1 MNHKV
6 KKKGGICLVSRREF
20 LKGAG
25 LAIGGMALGGGIVGT
40 IAANMSSSKE
50 TPKGDHHVETTE
62 YNKALMFFTPTEHAV
77 IDAASERIFPKDE
90 NGPGAKELLV
100 SYFID
105 HQLAGAWGT
114 GSKEYRQGP
123 FYPGEP
129 TQGYQGHLNKQQI
142 FRLGIEALQ
151 NEAKKRFNQSF
162 TSLEGSQQ
170 DEILQAFEK
179 GEVEIKG
186 VSSSYFFS
194 LLRSATLEGVYA
206 DPLYGGNRNM
216 EGWRMKKFPGHQM
229 SFADII
235 DKDEF
240 VVIEPQSLHSQH
252 HS

>member
-1 MNHKV
+1 MV
-6 KKKGGICLVSRREF
+6 TRREF

-25 LAIGGMALGGGIVGT
+25 IAIGGMALGGGIVAGIGSMAHPST
-40 IAANMSSSKE
+40 KE
-50 TPKGDHHVETTE
+50 KHHFKELPE

-77 IDAASERIFPKDE
+77 IEAAAERIFPKDE

-100 SYFID
+100 SYYID
-105 HQLAGAWGT
+105 HQLAGAWGN